1 MIDLLKDSGLA
12 LVLLV
17 LPLTIVANILIGAAM
32 AGINVKDQFDKNK
45 LLKGLLKGTLVYSGV
60 LIYALVSYLM
70 KDLTIN
76 FSGEELG
83 LVDAMYMVILAT
95 IVKYAKDGIDKLVKI
110 VKFKE
115 NEQETFDEN
124 EEEDINGGN

>member
-32 AGINVKDQFDKNK
+32 AGINVRDQFDKNK
-45 LLKGLLKGTLVYSGV
+45 LLKGLLKGALVYSGI

-83 LVDAMYMVILAT
+83 LVDAMHVVILAT

-115 NEQETFDEN
+115 NEQETFGEN
-124 EEEDINGGN
+124 EEEDKDE

>member
-1 MIDLLKDSGLA
+1 MVELFTDSGLA
-12 LVLLV
+12 LVLLI

-32 AGINVKDQFDKNK
+32 ADINVRDHFDKNK

-76 FSGEELG
+76 FSGEELS
-83 LVDAMYMVILAT
+83 LVDAMYVVIMAT
-95 IVKYAKDGIDKLVKI
+95 IVKYAKDGIEKLVEIMKY
-110 VKFKE
+110 K
-115 NEQETFDEN
+115 
-124 EEEDINGGN
+124 EEDIDG